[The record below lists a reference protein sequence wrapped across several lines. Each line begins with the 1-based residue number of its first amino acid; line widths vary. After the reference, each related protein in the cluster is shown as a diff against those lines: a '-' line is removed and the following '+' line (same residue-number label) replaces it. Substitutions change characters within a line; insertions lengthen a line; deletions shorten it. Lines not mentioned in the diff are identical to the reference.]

1 MASIQSGTTPQ
12 QQKANKLRGEYQRL
26 TDDIR
31 NNRTLS
37 EIGKRKELAILYL
50 DYKPR
55 MEALEA
61 EETNIKQTRATTLR
75 RDLFGLSGFADPN
88 AAISY
93 RDAMDRA
100 ANIQD
105 EDAAMTL
112 LNRAELSGDTSLAK
126 AVAARAFEAGWNRV
140 INGYADANPSSE
152 AKFNEL
158 IDLESYGKGSAGFA
172 QILGQAMAYS
182 VDKPNELSGYT
193 TDSQITA
200 LANSDG

>member
-1 MASIQSGTTPQ
+1 MPRVTTGNTPQ
-12 QQKANKLRGEYQRL
+12 QEKALKLKADYQRL
-26 TDDIR
+26 VDDIR

-37 EIGKRKELAILYL
+37 EHGKRKELAILYI

-61 EETNIKQTRATTLR
+61 EENATKETRAKALR
-75 RDLFGLSGFADPN
+75 RDLFGLSGFADPH

-93 RDAMDRA
+93 RDAQDRA

-105 EDAAMTL
+105 EDAAMSL

-126 AVAARAFEAGWNRV
+126 AVAARAFESGWNRV
-140 INGYADANPSSE
+140 INTYADGNPASE

-158 IDLESYGKGSAGFA
+158 IDIESYGRGSAGLA
-172 QILGQAMAYS
+172 QILGQAMTYS
-182 VDKPNELSGYT
+182 VDKPAELGNYSMDT
-193 TDSQITA
+193 QIVD
-200 LANSDG
+200 LANSAD